1 MKRFVRGLA
10 VVAGIVLIHL
20 VLAYL
25 FIHMRINLSDLP
37 PAQPA
42 VVTLIDNSRD
52 FPARDV
58 KDRPVKDRPK
68 VKAAD
73 RVDEGPQPVK

>member
-58 KDRPVKDRPK
+58 KDRPK